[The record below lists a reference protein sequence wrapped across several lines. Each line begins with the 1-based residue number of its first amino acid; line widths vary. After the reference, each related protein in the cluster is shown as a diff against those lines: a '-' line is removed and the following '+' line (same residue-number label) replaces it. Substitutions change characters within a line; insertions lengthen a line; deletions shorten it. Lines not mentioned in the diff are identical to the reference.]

1 MQDDQS
7 IGLTVTID
15 EKDED
20 GYDMVDEI
28 YIPVTMYSFSKSKMY
43 TGIRGIATVT
53 LGYSFITINDKSNNN
68 NNEQG

>member
-15 EKDED
+15 EQDED

-43 TGIRGIATVT
+43 NGIHGIATVT
-53 LGYSFITINDKSNNN
+53 LGYNFITINDKSNNN